1 MNKSPLGKSSS
12 AESILVV
19 EDEKDVRE
27 LLAEN
32 LRREGYQVGTA
43 RSGRDAL
50 AAVRRKRPDLVLLDL
65 MLPDMDGIE
74 VCKQLKYNAETR
86 RIPVVMLTA
95 KVEESDVVLGLGVGA
110 EDYIEKPF
118 RMRELVARVKTA
130 LRRLNPLVEQ
140 SEARRAE
147 FGPILVDLD
156 RHEVRIAGKSVKTT
170 PTEIK
175 VLHLLVSQPGIVHS
189 REEIIDRCSPGDGS
203 VKEHLVDVYVQLLR
217 RKLGPHRGYIQTIR
231 GIGYRLSPP

>member
-1 MNKSPLGKSSS
+1 MSKTAV

-19 EDEKDVRE
+19 EDEKDVRD

-50 AAVRRKRPDLVLLDL
+50 SAVRRKRPDLVLLDL
-65 MLPDMDGIE
+65 MLPDLDGIE

-86 RIPVVMLTA
+86 GIPVVILTA

-118 RMRELVARVKTA
+118 RMRELIARVKTA
-130 LRRLNPLVEQ
+130 LRRVNPLIDAKPV
-140 SEARRAE
+140 RRAE
-147 FGPILVDLD
+147 FGPISVDLE
-156 RHEVRIAGKSVKTT
+156 RHEALVSGKTIKTT
-170 PTEIK
+170 PTELK

-189 REEIIDRCSPGDGS
+189 RDEIIAECSPGDGK
-203 VKEHLVDVYVQLLR
+203 VKEHLVDVYIQLLR

-231 GIGYRLSPP
+231 GVGYRLAAP

>member
-1 MNKSPLGKSSS
+1 MSKATS

-50 AAVRRKRPDLVLLDL
+50 SAVRRKRPDLVLLDL
-65 MLPDMDGIE
+65 MLPDLDGIE

-86 RIPVVMLTA
+86 KIPVVILTA

-118 RMRELVARVKTA
+118 RMRELIARVKTA
-130 LRRLNPLVEQ
+130 LRRMNPLVAEK
-140 SEARRAE
+140 EERRAQI
-147 FGPILVDLD
+147 GPIVVDLD
-156 RHEVRIAGKSVKTT
+156 RHEVLISGKPVKTT

-189 REEIIDRCSPGDGS
+189 REEIIERCSPGDGS

-217 RKLGPHRGYIQTIR
+217 RKLGAHRGYIQTIR
-231 GIGYRLSPP
+231 GVGYRLSAP

>member
-1 MNKSPLGKSSS
+1 MTKSPA

-19 EDEKDVRE
+19 EDEKDVRD

-65 MLPDMDGIE
+65 MLPDLDGIE

-86 RIPVVMLTA
+86 GIPVVILTA
-95 KVEESDVVLGLGVGA
+95 KAEESDVVLGLGVGA

-118 RMRELVARVKTA
+118 RMRELIARLKTA
-130 LRRLNPLVEQ
+130 LRRVNPVLEVKEG
-140 SEARRAE
+140 RRAE
-147 FGPILVDLD
+147 FGPIVVDLD
-156 RHEVRIAGKSVKTT
+156 RHEASVSGKRFQTT

-189 REEIIDRCSPGDGS
+189 RDEIIAECSPGDGR
-203 VKEHLVDVYVQLLR
+203 VKDHLVDVYIQLLR
-217 RKLGPHRGYIQTIR
+217 RKLGTHRAYIQTIR
-231 GIGYRLSPP
+231 GVGYRLSAP